1 MSAALD
7 SSGGRTSARRRGCL
21 GFNLWEG
28 DHMALQMF
36 RFQSAEGRSPGGA
49 DDAAP
54 LSGRTIAR
62 RQRRLGYSRREDDHM
77 AL

>member
-1 MSAALD
+1 
-7 SSGGRTSARRRGCL
+7 
-21 GFNLWEG
+21 
-28 DHMALQMF
+28 MALQMF

-62 RQRRLGYSRREDDHM
+62 RHICLGYSRRGDDHM
-77 AL
+77 VL